1 MMNKMKYYNKNEI
14 IIKNILLKI
23 NINSLNIC
31 IILTKISKNLNKINL
46 KKIHKNKSMIFFL
59 LKKVQTLKIRKYNNN
74 LMKNSMKKE

>member
-1 MMNKMKYYNKNEI
+1 MMIQKKYYNKNEI